1 MISRVRCRYSSPLAL
16 LLACA
21 LGLGVPATPTM
32 AMTEREALVVARL
45 LALLLDSGRVVLA
58 THQAMINDPSKGQ
71 KGFTPQLFEQEVIEE
86 FQRRSGGIDLKHLD
100 ASPVPLQGQALL
112 TGLLDAGTEVI
123 QERQAII
130 NERFLGYKNVIPA
143 TWGTWTSEKFSM
155 RNQLRLK
162 QTALDFRNPNNA
174 PDAFEADMLARF
186 AEPTYPR
193 EDEHIASE
201 VTEGGTKL
209 RLLLPL
215 FHKRE
220 CLACHGAP
228 KGATDI
234 AGYLQEGH
242 VEGEPAGAIS
252 VALPIAP

>member
-1 MISRVRCRYSSPLAL
+1 MISRARRKHSTPLAL
-16 LLACA
+16 LLACV
-21 LGLGVPATPTM
+21 LGLGVPATPAM
-32 AMTEREALVVARL
+32 AMTENEALVVARF

-58 THQAMINDPSKGQ
+58 SHQTTINDSSKGQ
-71 KGFTPQLFEQEVIEE
+71 KGFTPQLFEQQVVEE
-86 FQRRSGGIDLKHLD
+86 FQRRSGGIDLRHLD
-100 ASPVPLQGQALL
+100 ASPVSPQGQALL
-112 TGLLDAGTEVI
+112 KGLLEAGTEVI

-155 RNQLRLK
+155 RNQMLLK

-174 PDAFEADMLARF
+174 PDAFEADMLAKF
-186 AEPTYPR
+186 ASPTYPR
-193 EDEHIASE
+193 EDEHIVSE
-201 VTEGGTKL
+201 VTDGGTKL

-234 AGYLQEGH
+234 AGYLKEGH

-252 VALPIAP
+252 VALPVAP